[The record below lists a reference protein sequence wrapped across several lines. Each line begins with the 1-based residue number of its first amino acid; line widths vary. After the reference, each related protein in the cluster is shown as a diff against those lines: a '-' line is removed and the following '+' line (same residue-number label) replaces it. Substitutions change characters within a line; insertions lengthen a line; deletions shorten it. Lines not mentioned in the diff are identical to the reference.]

1 MTVAPI
7 VAKSMRWLRRTLRRH
22 SFENRQFWNARYI
35 EEPDKGS
42 GPGSRG
48 NNIQIKGELI
58 RSTIESYGIRSVLD
72 IGCGD
77 LATLGTLDV
86 DRYVGLDISDVIIER
101 NKACRPEW
109 QFICADL
116 AGAYRPSSA
125 DLVLCFDVLIH
136 QKTRQAYEAILSK
149 ALSATQRVALI
160 SGYSHPAHGWKVFFH
175 EPIGASLTRLCPQ
188 ATITRVAEY
197 RATDVFRIVR

>member
-1 MTVAPI
+1 VARI
-7 VAKSMRWLRRTLRRH
+7 LAKSMRWLRHTLQRQ

-48 NNIQIKGELI
+48 QNIRLKGELI
-58 RSTIESYGIRSVLD
+58 RSTIESYGITSVLD

-77 LATLGTLDV
+77 LATLETLDI
-86 DRYVGLDISDVIIER
+86 DHYVGLDISDVIIER
-101 NKACRPEW
+101 NRTFRPEW

-116 AGAYRPSSA
+116 TGAYQPSPA

-136 QKTRQAYEAILSK
+136 QKTRQAYEAVLSK
-149 ALSATQRVALI
+149 ALSAAQRVALI
-160 SGYSHPAHGWKVFFH
+160 SGYSHPAHGSKVFFH
-175 EPIGASLTRLCPQ
+175 EPIAASLERLSPQ
-188 ATITRVAEY
+188 STITRVAEY
-197 RATDVFRIVR
+197 RATDVFRIVK